1 MNPVDIAQETL
12 TEIVQVALA
21 APAVRVTTWQM
32 RPLVHRVIN
41 RVTGGVYRV
50 AGTAQDHQQSF
61 TWSLVLKVLH
71 CPDHDPA
78 SDFNASAVPMHWNYW
93 RREALVYA
101 SELLAHMPLALAAPR
116 CFAIAEPTPDVAY
129 LWIEDIQGI
138 PATQWPL
145 ERFELA
151 AKHLG
156 QFQGAY
162 LAASSLPDAPW
173 LSRRWLRAWVATE
186 ETVYLDLI
194 RDEMAWRHPLLV
206 GVFPAD
212 LQDAVLRLWEDHP
225 ALLEAIEQLPQTLCH
240 LDLWPPNMFAR
251 TTAAGEAQTV
261 LIDWSQIGYGAPAE
275 DIANLVL
282 DSVWMFKIP
291 PDALP
296 AYEQYVWNG
305 YIAGLRAA
313 GWQGDEAQVRFV
325 YAAAAA
331 LRFGLLAGRLLQA
344 ANDESAHAELE
355 QRYHRTMREI
365 IGPRAAAV
373 RHALELGREARV

>member
-21 APAVRVTTWQM
+21 APAARVTTWQM
-32 RPLVHRVIN
+32 SPLVHRVIN

-50 AGTAQDHQQSF
+50 AGTAQDPHRSY

-71 CPDHDPA
+71 CPDHDPT
-78 SDFNASAVPMHWNYW
+78 SGFNASAVPTHWNYW
-93 RREALVYA
+93 RREALFYA
-101 SELLAHMPLALAAPR
+101 SEHLVRMPPALAAPR
-116 CFAIAEPTPDVAY
+116 CFAITEPTPEVVY
-129 LWIEDIQGI
+129 LWLEDIQDA

-156 QFQGAY
+156 QFQGYY

-194 RDEMAWRHPLLV
+194 RDEAAWRHPLLDRV
-206 GVFPAD
+206 LSAD
-212 LQDAVLRLWEDHP
+212 LQDAVLQLWDEH
-225 ALLEAIEQLPQTLCH
+225 AVLLKTIEQQPQTLCH
-240 LDLWPPNMFAR
+240 LDLWPPNMFDR
-251 TTAAGEAQTV
+251 TTAAGEAQTI

-291 PDALP
+291 ADVLP
-296 AYEQYVWNG
+296 AYEQDVWNG
-305 YIAGLRAA
+305 YMAGLRAA
-313 GWQGDEAQVRFV
+313 GWQGDEAPIRFV
-325 YAAAAA
+325 YAATAA
-331 LRFGLLAGRLLQA
+331 LRFGLLVSRLLQM
-344 ANDESAHAELE
+344 ANDESGHAWLE

-365 IGPRAAAV
+365 IGPRAAVV